1 MRTIKLTIAAT
12 GRHGKVIG
20 YGAKVDTYQV
30 AVGPLLAVIAGE
42 FLSPSKVTRC
52 V

>member
-1 MRTIKLTIAAT
+1 MSEPWIK
-12 GRHGKVIG
+12 
-20 YGAKVDTYQV
+20 YEV
-30 AVGPLLAVIAGE
+30 APLGPLLAVIAGE